1 MAIKEILAG
10 NSKLISD
17 SITSLEAVL
26 IYERFQPPQDKVR

>member
-1 MAIKEILAG
+1 MAIKEILAK

-26 IYERFQPPQDKVR
+26 IYGKIQPPQDKFR